1 MSPMVEYEY
10 LTLEFSR
17 QARRED
23 IRRALTEHAEYGHW
37 ELHRSPV
44 YVGGLRRAYLRRRI
58 IRVRRA
64 S

>member
-10 LTLEFSR
+10 LTLEFPR

-37 ELHRSPV
+37 ELHRSLV

>member
-10 LTLEFSR
+10 LTLDFPR
-17 QARRED
+17 HIRRED
-23 IRRALTEHAEYGHW
+23 VRRALTEHAEYGHW
-37 ELHRSPV
+37 ELHRSLL